1 MHSPSVIRA
10 TTIASYILLACAMLY
25 ILHFGLVGALFSGL
39 LVFSLVHILAPML
52 ERRICGRTARLV
64 AVAVLSVLVIGALAL
79 MCWGAVA
86 FFQSD
91 AGNMQSLL
99 QRLADMIEA
108 SRKQMPDWL
117 LSHLPENADALREML
132 TTWLRE
138 HATEAKVIGEK
149 TGRGFAHVL
158 IGMII
163 GAMAALHESAAPTS
177 TAPLAA
183 ALTERLA
190 RLNDAFTRIV
200 FAQVRIAGINALL
213 TGIYLLVILPLLG
226 IHLPLAKTL
235 VLITFLCGLLP
246 VVGNLLSNSILV
258 VVGMSHSLNTAIGS
272 LAFLIV
278 IHKLEY
284 FLNARIIGS
293 QIQAHAWEL
302 LVAMLAMETA
312 YGLPG
317 VVVAPVLYAYVK
329 LELLHHQLV

>member
-1 MHSPSVIRA
+1 MHSLTTIRA
-10 TTIASYILLACAMLY
+10 ATVASYIFAAGALLY

-39 LVFSLVHILAPML
+39 LVFSLVHILAPIL
-52 ERRICGRTARLV
+52 ERRINDRTAKLV
-64 AVAVLSVLVIGALAL
+64 AVAALSALVIGVLAL
-79 MCWGAVA
+79 LGWGAYA

-91 AGNMQSLL
+91 AGNIQSLM
-99 QRLADMIEA
+99 QRLADVIES
-108 SRKQMPDWL
+108 SRKQLPAWL
-117 LSHLPENADALREML
+117 LSRMPENADALREML

-138 HATEAKVIGEK
+138 HATEAKIIGEK
-149 TGRGFAHVL
+149 TGRAFAHIL

-163 GAMAALHESAAPTS
+163 GAMAALHESAVPTS

-213 TGIYLLVILPLLG
+213 TGVYLLVILPLMG
-226 IHLPLAKTL
+226 IHLPLVKTMIL
-235 VLITFLCGLLP
+235 VTFVCGLLP
-246 VVGNLLSNSILV
+246 VVGNLVSNTILV
-258 VVGMSHSLNTAIGS
+258 VVGLSHSLDVAVGS
-272 LAFLIV
+272 LVFLVV

-293 QIQAHAWEL
+293 HIEARAWEL
-302 LVAMLAMETA
+302 LVAMLALETA

-317 VVVAPVLYAYVK
+317 VVAAPVLYAYAK
-329 LELLHHQLV
+329 FELLKYRLV